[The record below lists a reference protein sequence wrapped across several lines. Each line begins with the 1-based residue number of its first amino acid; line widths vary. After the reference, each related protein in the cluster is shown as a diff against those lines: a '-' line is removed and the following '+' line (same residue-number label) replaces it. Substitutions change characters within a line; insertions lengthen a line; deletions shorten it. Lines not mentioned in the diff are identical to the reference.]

1 MKQYHMLQNLL
12 KNKFNT
18 YFFYDMIITRNMVI
32 NMKDLKVVFMGTPDL
47 AVPILEELINTTNV
61 VLVVT
66 KADAYVG
73 RKKVLTPSPVA
84 NCAAANNIE
93 VYKPSKLKEEYEYIL
108 SKKPDIIITCAYGK
122 IVPKVILDYP
132 KYGCINVHA
141 SLLPKYRGANPIQ
154 QAIYNGEEKTGVTL
168 MYMDEGIDTGNII
181 DAIEV
186 PILWSDTLLTLESKI
201 SDAGIK
207 VLRRSLPKIIAG
219 ENFDLKQDEEE
230 ATYVGYLKREDERI
244 DFTRTAKEVYNHI
257 RSMFDTPLAN
267 FTLNGE
273 EIKVT
278 HALIGEDS
286 YPGKTGYI
294 TSVTK
299 TSIGIMC
306 QDQEITILEIKPS
319 GKNMM
324 LVRDWLNGKNK
335 EELLGAKVNGEN

>member
-1 MKQYHMLQNLL
+1 
-12 KNKFNT
+12 
-18 YFFYDMIITRNMVI
+18 MILIRNMVS
-32 NMKDLKVVFMGTPDL
+32 NMKDLKVVFMGTPEL

-84 NCAAANNIE
+84 LIATKNNIE
-93 VYKPSKLKEEYEYIL
+93 VYKPTKLKEEYEYIL
-108 SKKPDIIITCAYGK
+108 SKEPDIIITCAYGK

-186 PILWSDTLLTLESKI
+186 PISQTDSLLTLEPKI
-201 SDAGIK
+201 SDAGVT
-207 VLRRSLPKIIAG
+207 VLRRSLPKIIAF
-219 ENFDLKQDEEE
+219 ENFSLKQDDKE
-230 ATYVGYLKREDERI
+230 ASYVGYLTREDERL
-244 DFTRTAKEVYNHI
+244 DFNKTAKEVYNHI
-257 RSMFDTPLAN
+257 RSMYDEPLAN
-267 FTLNGE
+267 FVLNGE

-278 HALIGEDS
+278 KSLIGENS
-286 YPGKTGYI
+286 YPGKTNEI
-294 TSVTK
+294 TSITK

-306 QDQEITILEIKPS
+306 QDKEIILLEIKPA
-319 GKNMM
+319 GKNIMQ
-324 LVRDWLNGKNK
+324 VRDWLNGKNK
-335 EELLGAKVNGEN
+335 EELLGAKVNGED

>member
-1 MKQYHMLQNLL
+1 
-12 KNKFNT
+12 
-18 YFFYDMIITRNMVI
+18 
-32 NMKDLKVVFMGTPDL
+32 MKDLKVVFMGTPDL

-66 KADAYVG
+66 KIDSLVG

-84 NCAAANNIE
+84 VCADAHNIE

-108 SKKPDIIITCAYGK
+108 SKEPDIIITCAYGK

-186 PILWSDTLLTLESKI
+186 PILWNDTLLTLEPKI
-201 SDAGIK
+201 SEAGVA

-219 ENFDLKQDEEE
+219 ENFDLKQDEEQ
-230 ATYVGYLKREDERI
+230 ATYVGYLKREDERVN
-244 DFTRTAKEVYNHI
+244 FNRTAIEVYNHI
-257 RSMFDTPLAN
+257 RSMYDKPLAN
-267 FTLNGE
+267 FLLNGE
-273 EIKVT
+273 EIKILEACVSS
-278 HALIGEDS
+278 DS
-286 YPGKTGYI
+286 YSGKTGYI
-294 TSVTK
+294 TSVDK
-299 TSIGIMC
+299 NYIGIMC
-306 QDQEITILEIKPS
+306 SDKEIQITRIKPA
-319 GKNMM
+319 GKQGMM
-324 LVRDWLNGKNK
+324 VRDWLNGKNK
-335 EELLGAKVNGEN
+335 EELLGAKVNEEN